1 MGMKDGIPGEFCRRK
16 RLIAA
21 YAMLGLSL
29 ALAAALLAG
38 CGSAAN
44 KSAQEMS
51 SSLAVAPRVEQGAA
65 GAASS
70 AAGKPMADTALSV
83 RDQYGAAAKSVA
95 PTAGAA
101 QAVGEAA
108 PAAATAPLPPTT
120 SAGIAP
126 GAPDAAADG
135 YNRKLIYKANLTMQV
150 DDYAKTQTQI
160 RDLVQ
165 LSGGY
170 ILQFSEAQ
178 SQYEQ
183 GGNFTIKVPAAGF
196 TSFIDG
202 LEQMKPVKLQRSIQ
216 GQDVSE
222 EYVDLMSRLK
232 AKQTVEARLLDFMD
246 KATAS
251 KDLLAFSDQLAKV
264 QEEIEQIK
272 GRMRY
277 LDQNVAYSTIDLR
290 VYQSKPGLS
299 GTDTNSPSLWEKAG
313 RAVKGTLSL
322 LSSAF
327 AGFVVFLA
335 AAFPLAVLLAIIAVP
350 TIYYVRKRRRQ
361 VKLEA
366 RRKLQEFEQNSHLS
380 EPSTDRVEDQTT
392 DPQGQ

>member
-1 MGMKDGIPGEFCRRK
+1 
-16 RLIAA
+16 
-21 YAMLGLSL
+21 
-29 ALAAALLAG
+29 
-38 CGSAAN
+38 
-44 KSAQEMS
+44 
-51 SSLAVAPRVEQGAA
+51 
-65 GAASS
+65 
-70 AAGKPMADTALSV
+70 
-83 RDQYGAAAKSVA
+83 
-95 PTAGAA
+95 
-101 QAVGEAA
+101 
-108 PAAATAPLPPTT
+108 
-120 SAGIAP
+120 
-126 GAPDAAADG
+126 
-135 YNRKLIYKANLTMQV
+135 
-150 DDYAKTQTQI
+150 
-160 RDLVQ
+160 
-165 LSGGY
+165 GGY
-170 ILQFSEAQ
+170 ILQFSETQ

-183 GGNFTIKVPAAGF
+183 GGNFTIKVPASGF

-232 AKQTVEARLLDFMD
+232 AKQTVEARLLDF
-246 KATAS
+246 ATSS

-290 VYQSKPGLS
+290 VYQGKPVLS
-299 GTDTNSPSLWEKAG
+299 GTDTNSPSLWEKAE

-327 AGFVVFLA
+327 AGLVVFLA
-335 AAFPLAVLLAIIAVP
+335 AALPLAVLLAIIAVP

-366 RRKLQEFEQNSHLS
+366 RRKLHEFEQNSRSS
-380 EPSTDRVEDQTT
+380 EPSSDHVEDQPT
-392 DPQGQ
+392 DPKG